1 MPVMSTLFAEAELAG
16 PVRIGDVARSAV
28 VGFDE
33 FDADEEQRLSA
44 VRGIAAAVLISLPF
58 WGLVAFTVYVLL

>member
-1 MPVMSTLFAEAELAG
+1 MSTLFAEAELAG
-16 PVRIGDVARSAV
+16 PARLEDLTRPAVA
-28 VGFDE
+28 GFDE